1 VGCDDMEK
9 GKKVSKR
16 NYFMKK
22 QFQKIKKAEQ
32 KIILTNKLRRLS
44 TIETYGITK
53 QSSKQEFFCE
63 IFLKKNCQIRSG
75 SLKANLRH
83 S

>member
-22 QFQKIKKAEQ
+22 QFQKIKKAE
-32 KIILTNKLRRLS
+32 
-44 TIETYGITK
+44 
-53 QSSKQEFFCE
+53 
-63 IFLKKNCQIRSG
+63 
-75 SLKANLRH
+75 
-83 S
+83 